1 MNSLVMKQQ
10 LKAWAGAHAEEYL
23 KIADDI
29 WKHPELSMQEFHCS
43 GLIKDKL
50 RAEGF
55 TVEEGTGGMPT
66 AFLATY
72 SYGTGKPVIGINCEY
87 DSLPGLSQSCC
98 STSKN
103 PITEGAP
110 GQGCGHN
117 LLGTAAL
124 KTAVAL
130 RYLLEEETISGTIK
144 VIGAPAEEMCVGKP
158 FLGKAGALKGMD
170 VILDWHPWSSN
181 RADYDSCLAYFNVKF
196 HFKGKTSH
204 GNSPW
209 HGRSAL
215 DAAMIMGTASEYLRE
230 HTYPGNPPDGANT
243 FNYTFSDTGP
253 EFASVVPD
261 RASIWYVGRY
271 ETVADAKEGLRRIT
285 NCAKGAAMATE
296 TEVRSELITF
306 TNHKL
311 RNKTLAEVMHK
322 NFQEIGPPDFTE
334 EEQRQAKEIQKNF
347 GISETGLATDIQP
360 FGGGYSIVCDTSEYS
375 WNAPYAVAWI
385 TLAPENI
392 GWHNWGV
399 AYCANNSMGV
409 KCMDKA
415 VELLT
420 CTAVDLLS
428 DPQLIQKAKEEFKE
442 RKGGQDYECQLPDD
456 LCPPLELNKET
467 MGKYP
472 VEK

>member
-29 WKHPELSMQEFHCS
+29 WNHPELSMQEFHCS

-144 VIGAPAEEMCVGKP
+144 GIPGPVTGLIMTAVWHISTSNSI
-158 FLGKAGALKGMD
+158 LKVRPVME
-170 VILDWHPWSSN
+170 I
-181 RADYDSCLAYFNVKF
+181 R
-196 HFKGKTSH
+196 
-204 GNSPW
+204 
-209 HGRSAL
+209 R
-215 DAAMIMGTASEYLRE
+215 GTAEARLM
-230 HTYPGNPPDGANT
+230 
-243 FNYTFSDTGP
+243 
-253 EFASVVPD
+253 
-261 RASIWYVGRY
+261 
-271 ETVADAKEGLRRIT
+271 RR
-285 NCAKGAAMATE
+285 
-296 TEVRSELITF
+296 
-306 TNHKL
+306 
-311 RNKTLAEVMHK
+311 
-322 NFQEIGPPDFTE
+322 
-334 EEQRQAKEIQKNF
+334 
-347 GISETGLATDIQP
+347 
-360 FGGGYSIVCDTSEYS
+360 
-375 WNAPYAVAWI
+375 
-385 TLAPENI
+385 
-392 GWHNWGV
+392 
-399 AYCANNSMGV
+399 
-409 KCMDKA
+409 
-415 VELLT
+415 
-420 CTAVDLLS
+420 
-428 DPQLIQKAKEEFKE
+428 
-442 RKGGQDYECQLPDD
+442 
-456 LCPPLELNKET
+456 
-467 MGKYP
+467 
-472 VEK
+472 